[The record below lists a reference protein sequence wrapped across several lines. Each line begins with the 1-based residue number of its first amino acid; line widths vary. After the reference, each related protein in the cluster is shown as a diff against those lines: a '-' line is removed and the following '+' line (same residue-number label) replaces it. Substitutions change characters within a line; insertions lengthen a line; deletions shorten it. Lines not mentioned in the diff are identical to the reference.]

1 MSSLRV
7 PITPPPPSQP
17 HTLTPPPPSQSHL
30 LTLGYLNAVLI
41 LEDFGMVAS
50 ENHVE
55 AGIGEP
61 SVPSRP
67 GGAGVSGGAGV
78 PSGAGG
84 AGVPSGAGG
93 AGGAGV
99 PSGGQ
104 SLVGPLEY
112 NTAVE
117 LELWKLAQQEAFQ
130 VCTL

>member
-67 GGAGVSGGAGV
+67 GGAGVSGGAG
-78 PSGAGG
+78 
-84 AGVPSGAGG
+84 
-93 AGGAGV
+93 GAGV